1 MSYVVYADVL
11 LIWIFIINYTTYH
24 LTCRILNHKISQ
36 GKLLLWCILSSIT
49 LELFYI
55 FGVLRAKNIQPI
67 LYISLYIFLMYI
79 FLRFVLKLKAI
90 TSFLQLLIYNILG
103 TLLLSGAIQ
112 IFVSNNI
119 SLIIILPM
127 ILIIFLIVPIILK
140 VLPNLRNE
148 NKNTISV
155 TLSTV
160 NHTIQTTGYI
170 DTGNTLMD
178 IYSGKPVIILDYSL
192 LQPIISASEFELICE
207 YIKTGNYSYISNII
221 LDGEKIYPIP
231 YKTISNNN
239 AIMPAFKLQYLIINN
254 NIYKNIVAG
263 ISHTSFSNT
272 TECKVLLN
280 NNL

>member
-1 MSYVVYADVL
+1 
-11 LIWIFIINYTTYH
+11 
-24 LTCRILNHKISQ
+24 
-36 GKLLLWCILSSIT
+36 
-49 LELFYI
+49 
-55 FGVLRAKNIQPI
+55 
-67 LYISLYIFLMYI
+67 
-79 FLRFVLKLKAI
+79 
-90 TSFLQLLIYNILG
+90 
-103 TLLLSGAIQ
+103 
-112 IFVSNNI
+112 
-119 SLIIILPM
+119 M

-272 TECKVLLN
+272 TEYKVLLN